1 MSFSELIPNKNV
13 RAILVGEWKVFL
25 TNAAGTN
32 GHPPGKEKKNQSQ
45 FLPYTIEKFNF
56 RWYLTWEWKLKL

>member
-32 GHPPGKEKKNQSQ
+32 GHPPGKGKKNPISISS
-45 FLPYTIEKFNF
+45 LYHRKI
-56 RWYLTWEWKLKL
+56 